1 MEGSLLRQSQQIGP
15 IRGFSK
21 SQSQR
26 TQRAGIAKATS
37 PSSPFLRASVTHPD
51 FPSKTMIR
59 ANDAPRR
66 RTTFICGAVCEE
78 IPAGSVSQKSL
89 DFKEWTKSA
98 KVGSPGP
105 VSVPLQRLEPRR
117 SIACTCRTELAIP
130 RISCYRNCKHNRSS
144 AHRPRQEPFCSWQRL
159 LASLLC
165 SPVSVR
171 YKHGAPEDY

>member
-59 ANDAPRR
+59 ANDALLSKNDLHLRGGLRGNPGR
-66 RTTFICGAVCEE
+66 ICFSEE
-78 IPAGSVSQKSL
+78 P
-89 DFKEWTKSA
+89 
-98 KVGSPGP
+98 
-105 VSVPLQRLEPRR
+105 
-117 SIACTCRTELAIP
+117 
-130 RISCYRNCKHNRSS
+130 
-144 AHRPRQEPFCSWQRL
+144 
-159 LASLLC
+159 
-165 SPVSVR
+165 
-171 YKHGAPEDY
+171 